1 MTVIIVVLVILVAI
15 AAVLWWILDIDVS
28 EVVIGAAAPVAGVA
42 LIYWYWTLWAWV
54 AGVLLLAVGGL
65 VAYSLLRQRAPK
77 DGA

>member
-1 MTVIIVVLVILVAI
+1 MTIIIVVLVTLVAI
-15 AAVLWWILDIDVS
+15 AAILWWVLDIDVS

-54 AGVLLLAVGGL
+54 AGVLLLAVCGL
-65 VAYSLLRQRAPK
+65 VAYSLLRQRTPK

>member
-28 EVVIGAAAPVAGVA
+28 EVVIGAAAPFAGVA

-65 VAYSLLRQRAPK
+65 VAYSLLRQRTPK